1 MKDLYYVLMY
11 NHLGNAKQCK
21 TLIKHGLIEINGN
34 IVTDPKYQ
42 VNVHDHIIYQNQRI
56 NAQPFLYYM
65 LNKPQGY
72 ICANHDQKEKCVVD
86 LLDRQDCFC
95 LGRLDRDTTGLLILT
110 NDKSLK
116 KLLLPQNHVCKTY
129 LVQTKEKLT
138 KQNIKQFQEGII
150 INQCERCL
158 PAILDIQDDYHAL
171 VKITEGKYHQ
181 IKKMFLSIN
190 NEVVFLKRIQFGN
203 LVLDNQLKEGQYR
216 LLAKQEIDILF
227 NNEDT

>member
-116 KLLLPQNHVCKTY
+116 KLLLPQNHVWKTY
-129 LVQTKEKLT
+129 LVQPKEKLT
-138 KQNIKQFQEGII
+138 QQNIKQFQEGII
-150 INQCERCL
+150 INHHERCL

-171 VKITEGKYHQ
+171 VTITEGKYHQ
-181 IKKMFLSIN
+181 IKKMFLSID
-190 NEVVFLKRIQFGN
+190 NEVVSLKRIQFGN
-203 LVLDNQLKEGQYR
+203 LVLDERLKEGQYR
-216 LLAKQEIDILF
+216 LLTQQEINILL